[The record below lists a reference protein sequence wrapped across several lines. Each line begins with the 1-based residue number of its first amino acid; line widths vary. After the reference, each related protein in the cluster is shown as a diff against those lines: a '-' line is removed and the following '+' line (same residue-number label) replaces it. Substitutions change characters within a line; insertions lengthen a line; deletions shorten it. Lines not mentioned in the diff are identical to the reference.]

1 MNYRH
6 AFHAGNF
13 ADVFKHAILTGLL
26 EALQT
31 KQTPFCYFDTHA
43 GAGRYDL
50 HGEAAR
56 KTGEHENGVLRLLG
70 ATRLPVSLHIYLNL
84 VRAMNAASGP
94 HDLAVY
100 PGSPLIA
107 SLLLREQDRAV
118 LCEMQPDE
126 AEKLKSLFA
135 GDARIGV
142 HQRDGYAAL
151 AALLPPKE
159 RRGLVLIDP
168 PFEAQEDEF
177 RAIETALAQAHA
189 RWPTGI
195 YAIWYPIKLRQ
206 QTLPF
211 QRWLVSQK
219 IPKVL
224 CAELLLHPD
233 NSALRLNGCGMIIVN
248 PPWKFERQL
257 GELLPALREH
267 LAQGRFGQHRVEW
280 LTHE

>member
-13 ADVFKHAILTGLL
+13 ADVFKHAILIGLL
-26 EALQT
+26 ESFKA

-50 HGEAAR
+50 RGEEAR
-56 KTGEHENGVLRLLG
+56 KTREHESGVLRLLH
-70 ATRLPVSLHIYLNL
+70 ATRLPVPLHIYLNL
-84 VRAMNAASGP
+84 VRALNDGSNH

-107 SLLLREQDRAV
+107 SLLLREADRVV
-118 LCEMQPDE
+118 LCEMQPEE
-126 AEKLKSLFA
+126 ADKLKALFA
-135 GDARIGV
+135 GDARVAV
-142 HQRDGYAAL
+142 HRRDGYAAL
-151 AALLPPKE
+151 GALLPPRE
-159 RRGLVLIDP
+159 RRGLALIDP

-177 RAIETALAQAHA
+177 RAIEEALTNALV
-189 RWPTGI
+189 RWPTGT

-211 QRWLVSQK
+211 QRWFGQHK
-219 IPKVL
+219 IPKTL

-248 PPWKFERQL
+248 APWKFERTL
-257 GELLPALREH
+257 EELLPALRDH
-267 LAQGRFGQHRVEW
+267 LAEGRFGQHRVQW
-280 LTHE
+280 LTGE